1 MAHKRFVDGVGFVSV
16 LQWTTDDEILRI
28 ARATY
33 GNELSRENL
42 MRFIMKHNHDS
53 IFEMAHFMFHIKM
66 PGTAA
71 QQHHQ
76 TRLGNFHHLTDFP
89 GEAYA
94 SPGMVQELGEMQDFA
109 YRTSSSI
116 YSIMKDH
123 GVPDRDACMHIPV
136 STYTD
141 FYWKVNGKELMDY
154 ISKFSSV
161 SDKYLIKQY
170 ASAIQAVTAPIAP
183 VLIATFSECR
193 LNTITLDTREMNK
206 LAQLV
211 TDTDGAKF
219 TLRDMSKSDVKQ
231 FKKKI
236 NRLINGNA

>member
-1 MAHKRFVDGVGFVSV
+1 MAHKRFIDGIGFVSV
-16 LQWTTDDEILRI
+16 LQWTADDEIINI
-28 ARATY
+28 ASITY
-33 GNELSRENL
+33 GNKLSPENL
-42 MRFIMKHNHDS
+42 MRFIIKAGHDS

-66 PGTAA
+66 PGTVA

-76 TRLGNFHHLTDFP
+76 TKLGNCHHLRDFP

-94 SPGMVQELGEMQDFA
+94 SPDMAQELYDMQDFA

-116 YSIMKDH
+116 YSIMKDN

-141 FYWKVNGKELMDY
+141 FYWKVNGKELMEY
-154 ISKFSSV
+154 IRKFSSV

-170 ASAIQAVTAPIAP
+170 SLVIQSMIASIVPIMSNA
-183 VLIATFSECR
+183 FMECK
-193 LNTITLDTREMNK
+193 LDTITLDKRETKK

-211 TDTDGAKF
+211 SDTECNKF
-219 TLRDMSKSDVKQ
+219 NMNDMSKEEIKQ
-231 FKKKI
+231 FKKKV
-236 NRLINGNA
+236 NKLINGNI